1 MGGNSISIYLGRT
14 QLWVLQHYVQD
25 LINQDLSMR
34 DFFLMSVNI
43 DRKGLWE
50 QSDLSK
56 AILCSSKSSLRVS
69 CCAVLCLVAHPYPTL
84 KPQRACQASPSL
96 GILQARMLDW
106 VAILSRGSSQPRDW
120 TQVSHIVG
128 RLFTIWATR
137 EAQEYRSG
145 WPIPSP
151 VDLANPGVARSIQNC
166 LLVVVVQ
173 CSWWN
178 NPNSANSYM

>member
-1 MGGNSISIYLGRT
+1 MTGR
-14 QLWVLQHYVQD
+14 D
-25 LINQDLSMR
+25 
-34 DFFLMSVNI
+34 
-43 DRKGLWE
+43 LWE

-69 CCAVLCLVAHPYPTL
+69 CCAALCLVAHPYPTL

-151 VDLANPGVARSIQNC
+151 GELPHLGIEAGSPALQVDSLPAELSVKPNGLLQSI
-166 LLVVVVQ
+166 
-173 CSWWN
+173 
-178 NPNSANSYM
+178 YM